1 MKHEWVFSKRQSWW
15 RCLKCKEKV
24 FCFGDGGKLPDSEC
38 PVPEAPLTPIEAA
51 RRMRAI
57 ASRGDEER
65 SHIDGDDILM
75 EIARHAG
82 FGEAVEVFDDMVKWF
97 A

>member
-1 MKHEWVFSKRQSWW
+1 MKHEWLFSKRPGSWW
-15 RCLKCKEKV
+15 RCSKCQERV
-24 FCFGDGGKLPDSEC
+24 FCFPDSEC

-51 RRMRAI
+51 RLMRAI
-57 ASRGDEER
+57 ASRGDDEER

-75 EIARHAG
+75 GIARHAG